1 MALKPD
7 RGMADRMQVI
17 YMMPEERRLK
27 ILEIL
32 YKDRRATVVDL
43 CERLNSSEATIRRD
57 LTMLEDGGKLERVYG
72 GAIIRSNVPLEKED
86 TFNEKEGI
94 YLLEKKQ
101 IARTAFS
108 YLRENDSIFL
118 DGGTTTLELA
128 KLIGRSRIKI
138 TVFTN
143 APHFPSSLPAI
154 RERWDDNYRNFESCD
169 RQEQM

>member
-1 MALKPD
+1 
-7 RGMADRMQVI
+7 MQMM

-32 YKDRRATVVDL
+32 YKDKRATVVDL

-57 LTMLEDGGKLERVYG
+57 LNILEDEGKLKRVYG

-108 YLRENDSIFL
+108 YLRENDSVFL
-118 DGGTTTLELA
+118 DGGTATLELA

-143 APHFPSSLPAI
+143 APHFSQFIASNPKG
-154 RERWDDNYRNFESCD
+154 EVG
-169 RQEQM
+169 